1 MNTLRIRIASL
12 ALAALLAQ
20 AAQAVAPAIVASAAS
35 GVGTKSATF
44 NGTLTA
50 GGSATISIH
59 WGTSPSDLWCSADLG
74 SLPEGAITHAVYS
87 LLSGTTYHYRLQA
100 VNPDGVAWSDVQSF
114 TTTSIPP
121 NPRYGGGSYDGYAS
135 ASAVVGIPPSASVL
149 VVR

>member
-12 ALAALLAQ
+12 AFAALLAQ
-20 AAQAVAPAIVASAAS
+20 AAQAAAPAIVVSAAS

-59 WGTSPSDLWCSADLG
+59 WGTSPSDLWCSANLG
-74 SLPEGAITHAVYS
+74 SLPEGAVAQAVYS
-87 LLSGTTYHYRLQA
+87 LLSGTTYHYRLRA
-100 VNPDGVAWSDVQSF
+100 ENPDGVAWSDVLSF
-114 TTTSIPP
+114 TTASIAA

-135 ASAVVGIPPSASVL
+135 ASAVVGIPPSASII